1 MNNSYTR
8 RKVATKDQKPCLI
21 CSKPTTTV
29 LYNQSGPDWLYTCDL
44 HLEDNPHFVT
54 RIYSEAYTSTL
65 RELEGVRR
73 ELDRLEGTGRSGH
86 GSGASWDVWVSKIF
100 DSKKSAT
107 SDTTTTTT
115 TTTTNTQASS
125 PPPPPTTDNTATA
138 TATTATAQT
147 SSLQQRYNVLLDRLA
162 ELRRQERGHRNYK
175 LSDQMFE
182 YRLLRRQQQLKQ
194 LAKRRQEAANYS
206 NTDPDEL
213 AAKFQFPE
221 VPKGK

>member
-54 RIYSEAYTSTL
+54 RVYSEAYSGTL

-73 ELDRLEGTGRSGH
+73 ELEKVESLGRNSR
-86 GSGASWDVWVSKIF
+86 ASWDVWVSKIF
-100 DSKKSAT
+100 DSRAGSADT
-107 SDTTTTTT
+107 SSNSNTTDTKTSPTTTTTT
-115 TTTTNTQASS
+115 TTES
-125 PPPPPTTDNTATA
+125 TATA
-138 TATTATAQT
+138 TAQ
-147 SSLQQRYNVLLDRLA
+147 SSLQQRYNALLDRLA
-162 ELRRQERGHRNYK
+162 ELRRQEQGRRNYK
-175 LSDQMFE
+175 LSEQMFE
-182 YRLLRRQQQLKQ
+182 YRLLRRQQRLRQ

-206 NTDPDEL
+206 NTDPDEI

-221 VPKGK
+221 VPKGKV

>member
-54 RIYSEAYTSTL
+54 RVYSEAYSDTL

-73 ELDRLEGTGRSGH
+73 ELEKVENLGRNSR
-86 GSGASWDVWVSKIF
+86 ASWDVWVSKIF
-100 DSKKSAT
+100 DSRAGSADT
-107 SDTTTTTT
+107 SSGGSNSNSNSNTTDTKTSPTTTTTT
-115 TTTTNTQASS
+115 ES
-125 PPPPPTTDNTATA
+125 TATA
-138 TATTATAQT
+138 TAQ
-147 SSLQQRYNVLLDRLA
+147 SSLQQRYNALLDRLA
-162 ELRRQERGHRNYK
+162 ELRRQEQGRRNYK
-175 LSDQMFE
+175 LSEQMFE
-182 YRLLRRQQQLKQ
+182 YRLLRRQQRLRQ

-206 NTDPDEL
+206 NTDPDEI

-221 VPKGK
+221 VPRGKV